1 MGKIKQEA
9 DVSVKEEPQDEL
21 SYEEKIANCNT
32 ISKPM
37 ASKKLAKR
45 CYKLVKK
52 AMKQKTYIRCGLK
65 DVQKRLRKGETG
77 IVLFAGDVWPL
88 DIMCHLPVVCE
99 DKNIPYVFVPS
110 RKDLGAAMGVKR
122 GCLTVLIKS
131 HNEYKDAFDELSEE
145 VKHLGVAL

>member
-1 MGKIKQEA
+1 MGKIKEEA
-9 DVSVKEEPQDEL
+9 NVSVKEEPQEEL

-88 DIMCHLPVVCE
+88 EIMCHLPVVCE

-122 GCLTVLIKS
+122 GCLTVLIKT